1 MTRRELRQVHSLL
14 REIEEEEE
22 RRYTNAAY
30 SLFRD
35 DCAVLDRY
43 REQLSGIAAWIDQI
57 DDSLTRRAFRL
68 RYIDGMSWLRVSSR
82 LGYSCPDGA
91 RKLCQRYLDAQEK

>member
-91 RKLCQRYLDAQEK
+91 RKLCQR